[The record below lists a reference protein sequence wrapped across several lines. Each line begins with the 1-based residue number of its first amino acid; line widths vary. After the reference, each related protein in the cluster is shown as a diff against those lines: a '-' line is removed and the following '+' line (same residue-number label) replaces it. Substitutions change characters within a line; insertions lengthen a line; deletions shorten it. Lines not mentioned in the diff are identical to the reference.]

1 MILLTPDH
9 RFLLLE
15 LLLPQTRPL
24 TQPLDLPLE
33 ISDPFQTPPISP
45 IEFPQAQ
52 NGASSKMFIEQ
63 RLDLRDLEVQSR
75 ELIVEKVDRAEE
87 GYKGLGEG
95 GGAEE

>member
-1 MILLTPDH
+1 
-9 RFLLLE
+9 
-15 LLLPQTRPL
+15 
-24 TQPLDLPLE
+24 
-33 ISDPFQTPPISP
+33 
-45 IEFPQAQ
+45 
-52 NGASSKMFIEQ
+52 MFIEQ